1 MAHAI
6 KVSVCIPVYNVEKY
20 IERCARSLFEQT
32 LRDDME
38 FIFAD
43 DCSSDGSVGR
53 IERVLAEYQGK
64 GICCKIVRL
73 PRNGGRVAAR
83 LAALRIATGAFVSF
97 CDADDWV
104 EPNCYELLH
113 ESICREGSDIAI
125 CSYSDVD
132 ARGNKKARRLE
143 GVGLSPCEFVRQ
155 AFYSPG
161 FSSLWNKMFTRQ
173 VACEWLSADIPDL
186 CVGEDLL
193 MNLLAYEQAKSL
205 SWVPIPLYCYQK
217 SENSISSEC
226 SRRSVDSAL
235 SCIRLIQT
243 RFSIVPKEALD
254 IFRVHAL
261 WDVMKCGKYQEDF
274 VRKVVSEYSLNVFSA
289 PRAPLVKRIVLS
301 LARVSVRLA
310 TRLIRLVERM
320 RRGIDA

>member
-1 MAHAI
+1 MKPDRI
-6 KVSVCIPVYNVEKY
+6 ISVCIPVYMAQNTIV
-20 IERCARSLFEQT
+20 RCARSLFDQT
-32 LRDDME
+32 ISNKIEFVFVDDRSPDE
-38 FIFAD
+38 
-43 DCSSDGSVGR
+43 SVNR
-53 IERVLAEYQGK
+53 IEQVLAEYQGQD
-64 GICCKIVRL
+64 ICCKIIRL

-104 EPNCYELLH
+104 EPNCYELLY

-143 GVGLSPCEFVRQ
+143 GVGLLPGEFVRQ
-155 AFYSPG
+155 TFYSPG

-173 VACEWLSADIPDL
+173 VACEWLSVNIPDL

-193 MNLLAYEQAKSL
+193 MNLLAYEQARSL

-235 SCIRLIQT
+235 SCIRFIQS
-243 RFSIVPKEALD
+243 RFPIVPKEALD
-254 IFRVHAL
+254 IFRVHVL

-310 TRLIRLVERM
+310 TQLIRLVERM